1 MTQCPHC
8 MTDVHEDAR
17 VCASC
22 GATKGF
28 SGPGVSLREIYTRA
42 ALPAIVGVFPLLFAL
57 GRLFKGDMIGF
68 VILTVLAMIPL
79 GVAAWIFSA
88 SRQEEKWWR

>member
-1 MTQCPHC
+1 MPKCPHC
-8 MTDVHEDAR
+8 MTEVHEEAR
-17 VCASC
+17 VCPSC

-28 SGPGVSLREIYTRA
+28 GGPGISLREIRVRS

-57 GRLFKGDMIGF
+57 GRLFQGDVMGF
-68 VILTVLAMIPL
+68 IILTVLALIPL